1 VQRRA
6 LTAFKMAPMGEV
18 EGGGWT
24 RGAPCGGGEGGG
36 GWVGVAVGQRVPTL
50 VGRHDWIL
58 AVAGASWWQLRQAM
72 GVGEEGDWLVGPYY
86 SEGQRESNPL
96 NPIKKSNVFRLNSNH
111 LKL

>member
-1 VQRRA
+1 
-6 LTAFKMAPMGEV
+6 
-18 EGGGWT
+18 
-24 RGAPCGGGEGGG
+24 
-36 GWVGVAVGQRVPTL
+36 
-50 VGRHDWIL
+50 
-58 AVAGASWWQLRQAM
+58 M